1 MGTTQ
6 LPAVPVAG
14 LQTVCALMD
23 TVPGVSFAALLRLV
37 YPFEAMVSPQ
47 TAQLVQTTLDKF
59 DLAGTAR
66 GSGGGGGGGGQAA
79 ALPAITAGAEPGTA
93 FADFPGSFSAGG
105 EAAPLPLLTG
115 EGAFRSIDQLEM
127 VGTGYQL
134 GVLNRMIASH
144 TAADMCLIGSAGV
157 GKTVLVNEF
166 ARLLGYSIQPV
177 LLHKDM
183 TARDLLQQ
191 RSTKPNGDTVWK

>member
-6 LPAVPVAG
+6 LPEVPVAG

-23 TVPGVSFAALLRLV
+23 TVPGVSFAALLRLI

-47 TAQLVQTTLDKF
+47 TAQVVQTTLDKF
-59 DLAGTAR
+59 DLAGTVR
-66 GSGGGGGGGGQAA
+66 GSGSAGQPA

-105 EAAPLPLLTG
+105 EAAPLPLLSG
-115 EGAFRSIDQLEM
+115 GGAFRAVDQLEM

-144 TAADMCLIGSAGV
+144 TAADMCLIGGAGV

-166 ARLLGYSIQPV
+166 ARLLGYSTPS
-177 LLHKDM
+177 
-183 TARDLLQQ
+183 ARAWLGL
-191 RSTKPNGDTVWK
+191 